1 VVADRLA
8 YNSNSKLGGV
18 VQGEGEL
25 LADLD
30 NGKVKLESI
39 ARKDLPTELQT
50 LNDTELKETI
60 VKKQQERN
68 EILGRVNQLNQNAKC
83 ISRTRPLRR
92 RKPTHSTKRCSLPSV
107 PRPRRRGS
115 NIDRSWA

>member
-1 VVADRLA
+1 MISPT
-8 YNSNSKLGGV
+8 N
-18 VQGEGEL
+18 EL

-68 EILGRVNQLNQNAKC
+68 EILGRVNRLNQEREVYLKNQAA
-83 ISRTRPLRR
+83 TA
-92 RKPTHSTKRCSLPSV
+92 TKADSFDEKVFTAVRAQAAQK
-107 PRPRRRGS
+107 GFKY
-115 NIDRSWA
+115 